1 MKTSYLFF
9 IVITVFVGFLSIII
23 TKEIFRVYS
32 ITSNRPVPAV
42 CPAPEPCTL
51 QRCVGLT
58 GIVEFLGNYF
68 LCEGSEDAEALEYC
82 YTSVKTSCIDDCIL
96 FLNNAQPVSRIS
108 VDDAELE
115 IVQVCESLCKNQ
127 LEIYKVTHA
136 FNMKQ
141 CEWEVPDP
149 YTRRKV
155 AIMEENIK
163 LHDELEDVEYE
174 KVITYK
180 GRKCYRS
187 FVTESP
193 YDCLVCVGD
202 VWKNVTS
209 PELYDE
215 LNADPFKPKINPLQ
229 AKILDVKDGWVKF
242 KRIYGDPQNK
252 NVTTFSIG
260 ETLCPNFVKME
271 K

>member
-1 MKTSYLFF
+1 MKILA
-9 IVITVFVGFLSIII
+9 VIGFLVLLSAIVTGKIPH
-23 TKEIFRVYS
+23 
-32 ITSNRPVPAV
+32 ITSEEPDLPAPAV
-42 CPAPEPCTL
+42 CSAPEPCTL
-51 QRCVGLT
+51 QRCVGLA

-96 FLNNAQPVSRIS
+96 FLNNARPMSRIS

-115 IVQVCESLCKNQ
+115 IVQVCDSLCKNQ
-127 LEIYKVTHA
+127 LEIYKATQA

-163 LHDELEDVEYE
+163 LYNELENIEYE

-187 FVTESP
+187 FVGSSP

-209 PELYDE
+209 PEIYDE